1 MYDPYS
7 HMVFAARAA
16 DVRHVVVRGAVVVRN
31 RELQTL
37 DRERIERQA
46 REFSEHLRP
55 S

>member
-1 MYDPYS
+1 MYDPFS

-16 DVRHVVVRGAVVVRN
+16 DVRHVVVQGAVVVRN

-46 REFSEHLRP
+46 REFSENLRP